1 ELLHLAVADQ
11 INAAVP
17 DMPYGKEIVLHQ
29 HAHDGRTHAF
39 VLARALFVGSA
50 VDRFVGPVNSIAQGH
65 SAVAHAVEPA
75 CRRRPVAI
83 GVAEKIEHGIHT
95 HLAGDFA
102 SGLSAHAIAH
112 HVDPIAHVVAEVILV
127 VGAHAS
133 QITFARDLD
142 GHTHMFR
149 RVTPH
154 THTAGSSQSPV
165 LPTRLSNCVR
175 IEGGCFAAGVGRIL
189 L

>member
-1 ELLHLAVADQ
+1 
-11 INAAVP
+11 
-17 DMPYGKEIVLHQ
+17 MPYGKEIVLHQ

-50 VDRFVGPVNSIAQGH
+50 VDRFVGAVNGIAQGH

-75 CRRRPVAI
+75 LGLRPVAI

-102 SGLSAHAIAH
+102 GGLSAHAIAH
-112 HVDPIAHVVAEVILV
+112 HVDPIAHVVPEVILV

-154 THTAGSSQSPV
+154 THTAESSQSPV
-165 LPTRLSNCVR
+165 LPTRLSTVSESR
-175 IEGGCFAAGVGRIL
+175 EAALPLGLGEFYF
-189 L
+189 